1 MALSVITLPIAASWR
16 PRRSPHAR
24 IDWLRAMHA
33 QVRAFESPA
42 GGPPPVRIGFPR
54 LPARAPH
61 RHRFGWDYAA
71 THRIEELPTGG
82 ILVMLNDHCAL
93 VFAPLPFGGCALGRI
108 KANGKLFKHMNEPRN
123 QGPGSLP

>member
-1 MALSVITLPIAASWR
+1 
-16 PRRSPHAR
+16 
-24 IDWLRAMHA
+24 MHA
-33 QVRAFESPA
+33 EVRSVASPA
-42 GGPPPVRIGFPR
+42 AGLPPVRIGFPR

-93 VFAPLPFGGCALGRI
+93 VFAPLPFGGCALGGI
-108 KANGKLFKHMNEPRN
+108 KANGNLFKHMDEPRK